1 MANRATLVDRL
12 RGIYTIPVND
22 GCGLLNGKDTYTNTF
37 TVPRINHEAAE
48 EIERLRKGLEDIIHH
63 HEIMGG
69 QVSRFSTIRL
79 IAQNALNP
87 IDAATLS
94 DTSKEG
100 TE

>member
-22 GCGLLNGKDTYTNTF
+22 GGGLLNGKDTYTNTF

-87 IDAATLS
+87 PHAATSLERS
-94 DTSKEG
+94 ESE
-100 TE
+100 